1 MFGIVKSSTNLALW
15 CVVAAASL
23 AAAPAAAQG
32 VDCAS
37 LPNPVYGLG
46 GSAQRPFIARVA
58 ARLAAATPG
67 MTVVHQAPGACNGIN
82 AIIANTRING
92 TATYWLPDGSER
104 QCNLPVTGQAV
115 DWANMGNSATNCP
128 GVSTLPSDIGDFTTS
143 VSSWNLIVPLA
154 SSQQSIS
161 AEALYFVYGFGAQS
175 QVAPWTDESA
185 LIRRDA
191 NSAAALFISLA
202 SGVPVDRQRGIDAR
216 TNGNT
221 VTLVASAANANA
233 AIGYVSG
240 EVADANRARVRT
252 LAYQHFGQRCGYWP
266 DSSATALD
274 KRGVREGTY
283 WLWSVNH
290 WFARVDARGQIANP
304 RTRDFIG
311 FLTGAVAAPSTLNV
325 IEAEIATGNIPR
337 CAMHVWRDGDLGPLY
352 SLQPEEPCG
361 CFFDF
366 TATGR
371 APSACVSCATS
382 ATCPSTA
389 PVCRRGYC
397 EVL

>member
-1 MFGIVKSSTNLALW
+1 MTNSTRSRRLLFAT
-15 CVVAAASL
+15 VVALLCARS
-23 AAAPAAAQG
+23 AAAQT
-32 VDCAS
+32 VDCAT

-58 ARLAAATPG
+58 ARLAAATPAT
-67 MTVVHQAPGACNGIN
+67 TVIHQAPGACNGIN
-82 AIIANTRING
+82 ALIANTRING
-92 TATYWLPDGSER
+92 TATYWLADGTER
-104 QCNLPVTGQAV
+104 QCNLPVTGQVV
-115 DWANMGNSATNCP
+115 DWANMGNGATNCP
-128 GVSTLPSDIGDFTTS
+128 GVTALPADIGDFTTS
-143 VSSWNLIVPLA
+143 VTSWNLIVPLA
-154 SSQQSIS
+154 SSQQAIS

-202 SGVPVDRQRGIDAR
+202 SGVPVDRQRGTDAR

-221 VTLVASAANANA
+221 VTLVAGAANANA

-290 WFARVDARGQIANP
+290 WFAKLDAGGRIANA

-311 FLTGAVAAPSTLNV
+311 YLTGAVAPPSTLNV
-325 IEAEIATGNIPR
+325 IESEIATGNIPR
-337 CAMHVWRDGDLGPLY
+337 CAMHVWRDGDLAPLY
-352 SLQPEEPCG
+352 SFQPEEPCG
-361 CFFDF
+361 CYFEQ

-371 APSACVSCATS
+371 VPSSCVACATS
-382 ATCPSTA
+382 STCPSTA
-389 PVCRRGYC
+389 PMCRRGFC